1 MLKIAIVG
9 NIASGKSTIE
19 NYIRELGYT
28 VYDSDKI
35 SHDILAGS
43 FAVRKMFADDD
54 ILTDGQIDRKKL
66 GKIAFASTEKMN
78 KLNSICQE
86 YIEKTVDEIISKMEE
101 GKVVHYILDKY
112 QDQLRLLKD
121 NDLYNYND
129 WEKIFGQQSYIT
141 FNSNVSRKM
150 GIVNREADGLLVLL
164 QIILETVA
172 QREFE

>member
-1 MLKIAIVG
+1 MYLLTIFVRERGFIMSKPYEG
-9 NIASGKSTIE
+9 SGSIE
-19 NYIRELGYT
+19 YLGYEI
-28 VYDSDKI
+28 I
-35 SHDILAGS
+35 SLISRGYKED
-43 FAVRKMFADDD
+43 
-54 ILTDGQIDRKKL
+54 
-66 GKIAFASTEKMN
+66 
-78 KLNSICQE
+78 
-86 YIEKTVDEIISKMEE
+86 VDEIISKMEE

-150 GIVNREADGLLVLL
+150 EIVNRETDGLLVLL

>member
-1 MLKIAIVG
+1 MSKPYEG
-9 NIASGKSTIE
+9 SGSIE
-19 NYIRELGYT
+19 YFGYEI
-28 VYDSDKI
+28 I
-35 SHDILAGS
+35 SLISRGYKED
-43 FAVRKMFADDD
+43 
-54 ILTDGQIDRKKL
+54 
-66 GKIAFASTEKMN
+66 
-78 KLNSICQE
+78 
-86 YIEKTVDEIISKMEE
+86 VDEIISKMEE

-150 GIVNREADGLLVLL
+150 EIVNRETDGLLVLL

-172 QREFE
+172 QRDFE